1 MPQHTFRSHFTT
13 NFEMSKAK
21 FAKSHK
27 ITVVYVHGLYS
38 SPWGRKGDVIKDYS
52 LEQGMDFFRFELIG
66 HGEFTADYEKADLN
80 IWKSQLLEVIDEM
93 VEGPILLV
101 GASIGGWLSLLAAV
115 ERPDRIVGIVGLAAA
130 PDFMAD
136 MEKYVLTA
144 EQKELLKQKGSLEFP
159 LPDFT
164 YVLTNKLFES
174 GRENMLLD
182 KPIPVHCPVH
192 LLQGTKDANIHPQ
205 KAQQIMEA
213 LESETVIIKMIKG
226 SNHRLFAD
234 HDLAEACFSIKAITD
249 SL

>member
-21 FAKSHK
+21 FENSPKF
-27 ITVVYVHGLYS
+27 TVVYVHGLYS
-38 SPWGRKGDVIKDYS
+38 NPWGRKGDVIKAFCN
-52 LEQGMDFFRFELIG
+52 EQGIDFFRYELVG
-66 HGEFTADYEKADLN
+66 HGEFAADYEKADLN
-80 IWKSQLLEVIDEM
+80 IWKDQLLEVIDDM

-115 ERPDRIVGIVGLAAA
+115 ERPERIVGLIGLAAA
-130 PDFMAD
+130 PDFTAD
-136 MEKYVLTA
+136 MEKYVLTP
-144 EQKELLKQKGSLEFP
+144 EQKELLNQKGSLEFP

-164 YVLTNKLFES
+164 YVLTKALFDS
-174 GRENMLLD
+174 GRENLLLN
-182 KPIPVHCPVH
+182 KPILLHCPVH
-192 LLQGTKDANIHPQ
+192 LLQGTQDANIHPQ

-213 LESETVIIKMIKG
+213 LESEIVVVKMIKG

-234 HDLAEACFSIKAITD
+234 HDLAEVCCSIKTIAE